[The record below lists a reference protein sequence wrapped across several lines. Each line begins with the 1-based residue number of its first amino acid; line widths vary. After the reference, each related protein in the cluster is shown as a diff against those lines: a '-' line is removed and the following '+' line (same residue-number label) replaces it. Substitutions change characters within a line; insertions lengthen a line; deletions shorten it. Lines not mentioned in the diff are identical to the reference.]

1 MAFLHGKDTKL
12 YANGYDVTGY
22 FRSVPSE
29 VTRELGD
36 STVFG
41 LNDKTFLAGQREASA
56 SPEGLF
62 DGAAAAIDA
71 ILDTIFGA
79 EARSLWSV
87 WFGGDAVGNRGF
99 GIDAHQTK
107 YKVDAPHNEVVSTAV
122 ELRSSVGR
130 EALVSH
136 HALAAET
143 ANGQSAAVDGGAA
156 SSNGG
161 VGYLHVPDVTTI
173 TNIVVVIEDSADG
186 SSGWATILTFA
197 AVTADNAKERVAI
210 SGTVRRYTRARWTI
224 TGGPGSATFNA
235 GFGRK

>member
-22 FRSVPSE
+22 FRSAPSE

-41 LNDKTFLAGQREASA
+41 LNDKTFLVGQREASA

-62 DGAAAAIDA
+62 DGAAAAIDE
-71 ILDTIFGA
+71 ILNTIFGA
-79 EARSLWSV
+79 DTRSLWTV
-87 WFGGDAVGNRGF
+87 WYGGDAIGQRGL

-107 YKVDAPHNEVVSTAV
+107 YQVRAPHTEVVYTAM

-130 EALVSH
+130 DALVSH

-143 ANGQSAAVDGGAA
+143 A
-156 SSNGG
+156 
-161 VGYLHVPDVTTI
+161 
-173 TNIVVVIEDSADG
+173 
-186 SSGWATILTFA
+186 
-197 AVTADNAKERVAI
+197 
-210 SGTVRRYTRARWTI
+210 
-224 TGGPGSATFNA
+224 
-235 GFGRK
+235 